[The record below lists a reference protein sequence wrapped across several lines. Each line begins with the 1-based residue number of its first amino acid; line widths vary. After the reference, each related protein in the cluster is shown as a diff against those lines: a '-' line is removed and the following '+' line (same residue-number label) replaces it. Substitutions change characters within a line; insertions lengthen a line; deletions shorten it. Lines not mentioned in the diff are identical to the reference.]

1 MVGNDR
7 GDARLRRVCRHVI
20 RGGARAAARAWRHHA
35 VPQKYQ
41 LAVLGPDDAADCEGL
56 MPGVEMWR
64 SSINDADM
72 SWGYRVRGSAGSE
85 LVACAF
91 LYTARAGGSSTSA
104 GHCTVSNVLTSADHR
119 RVGLARS
126 LMLELLHAANG
137 RPTSLYASEMGAP
150 LYVQLGFKT
159 VDVVVQFSCR
169 RHCTLEIAAA
179 AARAAGVVVTVTTA
193 PTTADIMLVGEL
205 DSAMFGGDRMALLQ
219 SALGLGADATLAVAR
234 NASGEVV
241 AFAASARPNAFS
253 QGGHCTTYHT
263 ASIFCAAQC
272 CPHDPYRHARSPRWV
287 TQCRVRLCC
296 RCAIVRSCGCSHC
309 GRRSCSANGCNGC
322 GPISCAG
329 AACGV
334 DSAPRAAVVCGRS
347 VGPRI

>member
-1 MVGNDR
+1 
-7 GDARLRRVCRHVI
+7 
-20 RGGARAAARAWRHHA
+20 
-35 VPQKYQ
+35 
-41 LAVLGPDDAADCEGL
+41 
-56 MPGVEMWR
+56 
-64 SSINDADM
+64 
-72 SWGYRVRGSAGSE
+72 
-85 LVACAF
+85 
-91 LYTARAGGSSTSA
+91 
-104 GHCTVSNVLTSADHR
+104 
-119 RVGLARS
+119 
-126 LMLELLHAANG
+126 MLELLHAANG

-263 ASIFCAAQC
+263 ASIILRRAVLST
-272 CPHDPYRHARSPRWV
+272 RSLPTRAESTV
-287 TQCRVRLCC
+287 GNSV
-296 RCAIVRSCGCSHC
+296 
-309 GRRSCSANGCNGC
+309 SCSTVLQVRDCTVLWLQSLRQALLQ
-322 GPISCAG
+322 
-329 AACGV
+329 
-334 DSAPRAAVVCGRS
+334 R
-347 VGPRI
+347 